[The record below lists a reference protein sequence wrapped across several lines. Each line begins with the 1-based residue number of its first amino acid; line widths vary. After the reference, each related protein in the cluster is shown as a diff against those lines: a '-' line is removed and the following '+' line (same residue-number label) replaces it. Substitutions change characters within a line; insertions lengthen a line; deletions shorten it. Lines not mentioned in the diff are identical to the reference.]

1 MDKFTTLTSI
11 ATPFP
16 RVNIDTDIIIPAKHL
31 KSIKRT
37 GFGEHA
43 FETVRYAAD
52 GSLIEDNV
60 FDGPRYK
67 GAQILIAGDNFGCGS
82 SREHAP
88 WAIGEMG
95 FRCIIAPSFA
105 DIFSGNCVKNG
116 ILTVELSLEQ
126 VDALVVAAEAGHEM
140 YVNLGEQ
147 TVTCQN
153 AHYAF
158 EFSPAHKQM
167 LLDGLDEVGQTLQS
181 KAAIGSYED
190 KQKLLTPW
198 LFKESPRAEKAQK

>member
-1 MDKFTTLTSI
+1 MMEKFTQITSI

-43 FETVRYAAD
+43 FETVRFDAD
-52 GSLIEDNV
+52 GNRIEDNV
-60 FDGPRYK
+60 FDSPKYK

-88 WAIGEMG
+88 WAIAELG

-105 DIFSGNCVKNG
+105 DIFAGNCVKNG
-116 ILTVELSLEQ
+116 ILTVALPQ
-126 VDALVVAAEAGHEM
+126 ADVDALVLAAEGGQDIKVDLDAQSVECG
-140 YVNLGEQ
+140 NQ
-147 TVTCQN
+147 R
-153 AHYAF
+153 F
-158 EFSPAHKQM
+158 EFEYNPAHKEM
-167 LLDGLDEVGQTLQS
+167 LLEGLDEVGQTLQS
-181 KAAIGSYED
+181 KGAIRSYED
-190 KQKLLTPW
+190 KQKLMTPW
-198 LFKESPRAEKAQK
+198 LFRGQA